1 MMVKLAAA
9 AGFRQERHAILW
21 GTSLDY
27 ARCAPRDTQW
37 SNLAPRDTQWSNL
50 VQAWGNGSNHRG
62 GQAHL
67 VK

>member
-37 SNLAPRDTQWSNL
+37 SNL